1 MPDSFHPPRCTV
13 LRGALGSGDSSRRT
27 GGTKDSAPWAAGCST
42 RAAYWPFTFALLLAF
57 SNAWAQQAADVHSAT
72 NAFLGSVPSPVQ
84 SATTLHLT
92 LQDAI
97 QRGLGSNLGLLFSAD
112 EKQIA
117 NGGRWQ
123 ALSRLL
129 PQVYGSLSGSQ
140 QEIDL
145 QTMVGPHTLPPT
157 IPSIA
162 GPFHVYDARLSAS
175 AALFNW
181 KDISALHAASHQ
193 QAASSYTYQ
202 QARDMVVLAVGNAYL
217 LASAGRAQVQAATAE
232 FNTAQALFQ
241 LAKDRETAGLSP
253 QIDTLRALVEL
264 KSRQENLLAAQNDYA
279 TEKLNLARAIGLPD
293 EQSFELTTEP
303 PLQKIPSQNL
313 NQSLAQAYLHRGDYR
328 AAVEQVAAARAQL
341 QAAQAERYPSVGLT
355 ANFGDTGTAF
365 SETHPTYMVA
375 GSVRVPLFQGG
386 RVHGEVAEASA
397 RLHQAQNKLAD
408 LKEQI
413 DYDVRTALLN
423 LATSTSQM
431 EVAQSNT
438 ALAAQ
443 TQEQA
448 RDRFAAGVADNIE
461 LVQAQQSVAQAD
473 ATYITSLYRYNISKL
488 SLAYS
493 IGLAEHDGLNL
504 LGGK

>member
-1 MPDSFHPPRCTV
+1 MPDSSYPWRYAVQCDALDSCGRFH
-13 LRGALGSGDSSRRT
+13 LASSLEN
-27 GGTKDSAPWAAGCST
+27 SAPKPAGRSA
-42 RAAYWPFTFALLLAF
+42 RIASWLFAFAFALTFFTAR
-57 SNAWAQQAADVHSAT
+57 AQQAADVHSTT

-129 PQVYGSLSGSQ
+129 PQVYGSLSASQ

-145 QTMVGPHTLPPT
+145 QTMVGPNTLPPT

-232 FNTAQALFQ
+232 CNTAQALYQ
-241 LAKDRETAGLSP
+241 LAKDREAAGLSP

-264 KSRQENLLAAQNDYA
+264 KSRQENLLVAQNDYA

-293 EQSFELTTEP
+293 AQNFELATEP
-303 PLQKIPSQNL
+303 PLQKIPSQDL
-313 NQSLAQAYLHRGDYR
+313 NQALAQAYLHRGDYR
-328 AAVEQVAAARAQL
+328 AAVEQVTAARAQL

-365 SETHPTYMVA
+365 SETHPTYVVA

-423 LATSTSQM
+423 LATNSSQI

-438 ALAAQ
+438 TLAAQ